1 MAAGARPFGNST
13 GAGGQ
18 SHHSAGL
25 LCGLVTAADQSERR
39 EIRWGLPDVFIGVVV
54 SWVAAVVVLVVVLAL
69 VGLDTGGE
77 TGTGSYIGRYGLSDS
92 LDAERSDPA
101 LPLWTLPVGQVGL
114 WAGLAVTAIVAATR
128 RGNGLRRDFG
138 WSMRASDVP
147 IGLATGLFAQ
157 VVVVWLIYAPF
168 QLVFDFDVSEAARAI
183 TDRAASASDIALVM
197 LGVVV
202 GAPIFE
208 ELFFR
213 GLTLRAFERR
223 WGTVVGV
230 LGSSALFGAVHLQP
244 LQFPALMAF
253 GIITALLVRR
263 YGRLG
268 PAIWAHVGFNLVAV
282 VNLIWL
288 A

>member
-1 MAAGARPFGNST
+1 MTPAWQGE
-13 GAGGQ
+13 
-18 SHHSAGL
+18 
-25 LCGLVTAADQSERR
+25 ER
-39 EIRWGLPDVFIGVVV
+39 EVRWGLPDVFIGVVV
-54 SWVAAVVVLVVVLAL
+54 SWVAAVVVLLAILAL
-69 VGLDTGGE
+69 SGQETGGE
-77 TGTGSYIGRYGLSDS
+77 TGTGSYVGRYGVG
-92 LDAERSDPA
+92 DALGVERVDPA
-101 LPLWTLPVGQVGL
+101 LPLWTLPVGQLGL
-114 WAGLAVTAIVAATR
+114 WAGLAVTAVVAATR

-147 IGLATGLFAQ
+147 IGLAFGVFAQ

-183 TDRAASASDIALVM
+183 TDRAATPGDIALVM

-213 GLTLRAFERR
+213 GLALRAFERR
-223 WGTVVGV
+223 WGPVAGV
-230 LGSSALFGAVHLQP
+230 LASSVLFGAVHLQL
-244 LQFPALMAF
+244 LQFPALVAF
-253 GIITALLVRR
+253 AIIAAMLVRR

-268 PAIWAHVGFNLVAV
+268 PAIWAHIGFNLVAV

-288 A
+288 IR